1 MGYNVQLMKEIVA
14 RIRAIPDAHN
24 QQFWGGWDVKSET
37 ELMEKAE
44 KIEADGGDA
53 YVMCGSAGCVAG
65 TACMLSGD
73 LFAMYDTDVNDD
85 AYDRAL
91 GVFVVNEV
99 YIPADKEI
107 RPINARAAYLLRV
120 TYEEQEVLFHPET
133 RQAGVLEMLDL
144 MIRNEE
150 LAGTGQMLRML
161 WDIARKHETIAM
173 ARIEAE
179 AAENGE

>member
-24 QQFWGGWDVKSET
+24 QQFWGGWDVKSEA
-37 ELMEKAE
+37 ELMEKAD

-73 LFAMYDTDVNDD
+73 LFAMYDSDVNDD

-107 RPINARAAYLLRV
+107 RPINARAAHLLRV

-133 RQAGVLEMLDL
+133 RQAGVLEMLGL

-161 WDIARKHETIAM
+161 WDIARKHETLDM

>member
-1 MGYNVQLMKEIVA
+1 MGYNVQLMKEIVGQ
-14 RIRAIPDAHN
+14 IRKNPDAHN

-44 KIEADGGDA
+44 KIGTGGGEA

-73 LFAMYDTDVNDD
+73 LFAMYDSDVNDD

-107 RPINARAAYLLRV
+107 RQINDRAASLLQV
-120 TYEEQEVLFHPET
+120 EYEEQEVLFHPDT
-133 RQAGVLEMLDL
+133 SQGAVLEMLDL

-161 WDIARKHETIAM
+161 WDIARKHETIDM